1 VNKEEL
7 VTRIAE
13 SASVNKKTANEILD
27 ATVASI
33 VEAVAAGEKIT
44 LVGFGT
50 FEARD
55 RAEREGRN
63 PKTGEKMTIAATRVP
78 AFSPGKIFK
87 DRVALASGKGEAVK
101 EKKPDVKEEKSV
113 ATGKQPASAG
123 GQKAGGK
130 KNS

>member
-33 VEAVAAGEKIT
+33 VETVAAGEKIT

-87 DRVALASGKGEAVK
+87 DKVAPASGKGEAVK
-101 EKKPDVKEEKSV
+101 EEKSAV
-113 ATGKQPASAG
+113 KREKPAATDKKSADAG
-123 GQKAGGK
+123 SQKAKGK
-130 KNS
+130 KK